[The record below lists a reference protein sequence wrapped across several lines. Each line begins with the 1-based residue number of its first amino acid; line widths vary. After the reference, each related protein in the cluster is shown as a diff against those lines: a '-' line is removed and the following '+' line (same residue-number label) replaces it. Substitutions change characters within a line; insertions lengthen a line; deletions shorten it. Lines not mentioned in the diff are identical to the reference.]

1 MAYYVG
7 IDLGGTNIKAG
18 VVDETAR
25 ILSKGSV
32 PTHGDA
38 GPEAVAKN
46 MAEAARQ
53 VVQEAGLKIEQI
65 DYVGMGAPGPV
76 DYGAGVVRTAPNM
89 KGWSNIALRGMMT
102 KLLDRPCVLENDGN
116 AASFAEFWAGAGK
129 GAGVKH
135 LIMLTLG
142 TGVGSGLVVDGKI
155 IRGSKGA
162 AGEAG
167 HMIVHPNGRQC
178 GCGQRGC
185 LETYASASRTGVRA
199 AEAVK
204 AGKPSSLKPALDQ
217 GKEIT
222 AKMVFDAAKAGDKT
236 AQEIVDETIMYL
248 AIGCVSLCRLFD
260 PQMIVFAGGM
270 ILSGDQLFVPLRE
283 QFKKQSWKVVEDHVQ
298 IVPST
303 LGNDAGFIGAAAVA
317 WDAHRNG
324 KK

>member
-18 VVDETAR
+18 VVDDAAR
-25 ILSKGSV
+25 VLSKGSV
-32 PTHGDA
+32 PTHGDKGPDIVA
-38 GPEAVAKN
+38 GN

-53 VVQEAGLKIEQI
+53 VVQQAGLKMDQI

-76 DYGAGVVRTAPNM
+76 DFDAGIVRTAPNM
-89 KGWSNIALRGMMT
+89 RGWTNIALRDMIAKHLG
-102 KLLDRPCVLENDGN
+102 RPCVLENDGN
-116 AASFAEFWAGAGK
+116 AAAFAEFWAGAGK
-129 GAGVKH
+129 GDVVQH

-142 TGVGSGLVVDGKI
+142 TGVGSGLVVGGKI
-155 IRGSKGA
+155 IHGAKGA

-185 LETYASASRTGVRA
+185 LETYASASRTGIRA
-199 AEAVK
+199 AEAIK
-204 AGKPSSLKPALDQ
+204 AGKPSSLKAALDQ

-222 AKMVFDAAKAGDKT
+222 AKMVFDHAKQGDKT

-283 QFKKQSWKVVEDHVQ
+283 QFKKQSWKVVEEHVQ